1 LGYEVVVRVVDE
13 KSGLKEAVVKIRGK
27 IVAVIPF
34 RDEDS
39 LKRILEGVKAIRGEV
54 E

>member
-1 LGYEVVVRVVDE
+1 MVRIVDE

-27 IVAVIPF
+27 VVAVIPF

-39 LKRILEGVKAIRGEV
+39 LKRILESVKAIRCEV